1 MKSRPG
7 KAAITVPNENRYVV
21 KRPRRKFSS
30 GWTLKA
36 QHPAPRS
43 QRERLFIRVAIRN
56 NVVGV
61 CRYGDESID
70 RVVLKQQCEIPYAIF
85 GIFARTNGRPISLYY
100 SSSSVHEI
108 IDISRISKVSCRSTC
123 HPSIFIFLF
132 YIYKG
137 NKIYNRMYR
146 FIIVLYRDQF
156 IVISIEQ

>member
-7 KAAITVPNENRYVV
+7 KAVIIVPNENRYVV

-61 CRYGDESID
+61 YRYGDESID
-70 RVVLKQQCEIPYAIF
+70 RVVLKQQYEIPHAIF
-85 GIFARTNGRPISLYY
+85 GIFARTNGRPI
-100 SSSSVHEI
+100 
-108 IDISRISKVSCRSTC
+108 
-123 HPSIFIFLF
+123 PSIISHPPLTKLSIYREYRRYVVVLVILLYLYFYFI
-132 YIYKG
+132 Y
-137 NKIYNRMYR
+137 
-146 FIIVLYRDQF
+146 
-156 IVISIEQ
+156 